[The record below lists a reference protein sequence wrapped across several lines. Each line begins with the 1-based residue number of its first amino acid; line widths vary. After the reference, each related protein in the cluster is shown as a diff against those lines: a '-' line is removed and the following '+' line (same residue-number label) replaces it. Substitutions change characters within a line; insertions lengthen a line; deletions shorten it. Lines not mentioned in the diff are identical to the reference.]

1 MMHRRTK
8 IIITLG
14 PATDDEKVMANLID
28 AGIDLV
34 RLNFSH
40 GTMQEHQ
47 RRVEMVRR
55 ISEEK
60 DYKVGILGDLQG
72 AKLRIGRFIDNK
84 ITLAPGDKFN
94 LDANLDLESGTK
106 DVVGFTY
113 KGLVDDVSVGD
124 TLLLDDGRVALEV
137 VAVEGSIIKT
147 TVLIGGELSSN
158 KGMNRKG
165 GGLSAACITQKDIE
179 DISKVNE
186 LDLDYIAVS
195 FLKSADDI
203 KQVRKLLKEQNS
215 DVAIV
220 AKIET
225 TEAVQHIEDIL
236 DNTEAIMIAR
246 GDLGVEIGD
255 AEVPAVQKKLIQKA
269 QKTNCLV
276 ITATQMMESMVHS
289 PIPTRAEVSDVA
301 NAVLDGTDAVM
312 LSGETAVGEYP
323 IEVVKAMSRICRASE
338 VQEAQRHTRRNE
350 IKCERVDEGIA
361 IATMY
366 LANHLNVA
374 AIAALTESGST
385 PLWMSRISSTIP
397 IYALTRHVK
406 TARRVTL
413 YKGVFPAP
421 MNFLGKTHAQVNHA
435 AVSVLKN
442 CHEVE
447 DGDLVVLTKG
457 DLMGVDGGTN
467 ALKVLKV
474 GHLVEE
480 EDDPEHVHIRVSS

>member
-1 MMHRRTK
+1 MEHRRTK
-8 IIITLG
+8 IIATLG
-14 PATDDEKVMANLID
+14 PATDDEQVMASLID

-40 GTMQEHQ
+40 GTIEEHK

-55 ISEEK
+55 ISAEK
-60 DYKVGILGDLQG
+60 SYNVGILGDLQG

-84 ITLAPGDKFN
+84 ITLHPGDEFR
-94 LDANLDLESGTK
+94 LDAELDLESGTQE
-106 DVVGFTY
+106 VVGFTY
-113 KGLVDDVSVGD
+113 KGLINDVSEGD
-124 TLLLDDGRVALEV
+124 VLLLDDGRISLQVDTI
-137 VAVEGSIIKT
+137 EGTIIYTK
-147 TVLIGGELSSN
+147 VLIGGELSSN

-179 DISKVNE
+179 DISHVHD

-195 FLKSADDI
+195 FLKSASDI
-203 KQVRKLLKEQNS
+203 HQVRKLLKDYDS
-215 DVAIV
+215 DVSIV

-225 TEAVQHIEDIL
+225 TEAVEHIDEIL
-236 DNTEAIMIAR
+236 GSTEAIMIAR

-255 AEVPAVQKKLIQKA
+255 AEVPGVQKKLIHKA

-338 VQEAQRHTRRNE
+338 VQEAQRHTRRDE
-350 IKCERVDEGIA
+350 ITCERVDKGIA
-361 IATMY
+361 MATMY

-406 TARRVTL
+406 TLRRVTL
-413 YKGVFPAP
+413 YRGVFPAP
-421 MNFLGKTHAQVNHA
+421 MDFLGKTHAQVNHA
-435 AVSVLKN
+435 AVTVLKN

-447 DGDLVVLTKG
+447 DNDLVILTKG

-467 ALKVLKV
+467 ALKVLRV
-474 GHLVEE
+474 GHMVEE
-480 EDDPEHVHIRVSS
+480 EDDPEHPKIT

>member
-14 PATDDEKVMANLID
+14 PATDDEKVMSKLID

-40 GTMQEHQ
+40 GTMEEHK

-60 DYKVGILGDLQG
+60 NYNVGILGDLQG
-72 AKLRIGRFIDNK
+72 AKLRIGRFINNK
-84 ITLAPGDKFN
+84 IILDVDDKFT
-94 LDANLDLESGTK
+94 LDAELDLESGTQ

-113 KGLVDDVSVGD
+113 KGLIDDVSAGD
-124 TLLLDDGRVALEV
+124 ILLLDDGRIALKIDEID
-137 VAVEGSIIKT
+137 GQKIKT
-147 TVLIGGELSSN
+147 TVLAGGELSSN

-165 GGLSAACITQKDIE
+165 GGLSAECITEKDIN
-179 DISKVNE
+179 DVAYVHE
-186 LDLDYIAVS
+186 LDLDYIAAS
-195 FLKSADDI
+195 FIKSVDDI
-203 KQVRKLLKEQNS
+203 QQVRKLLKKNNS
-215 DVAIV
+215 NISIV

-225 TEAVQHIEDIL
+225 IEALENIDDIL
-236 DNTEAIMIAR
+236 AHTEAIMIAR

-255 AEVPAVQKKLIQKA
+255 AEVPAVQKMLINKA
-269 QKTNCLV
+269 QKTNCLA

-323 IEVVKAMSRICRASE
+323 IKVVKAMSRICRASE
-338 VQEAQRHTRRNE
+338 KQEAQRHTRRSH
-350 IKCERVDEGIA
+350 ISCDRVDEGIA
-361 IATMY
+361 MAAMY

-385 PLWMSRISSTIP
+385 ALWMSRISSSIP

-406 TARRVTL
+406 TLRRVTL

-435 AVSVLKN
+435 AVTVLKS

-447 DGDLVVLTKG
+447 DNDLVILTKG

-467 ALKVLKV
+467 AMKVLRV
-474 GHLVEE
+474 GHMVEE
-480 EDDPEHVHIRVSS
+480 EDDPEHT

>member
-14 PATDDEKVMANLID
+14 PATDDEKVMSKLID

-40 GTMQEHQ
+40 GTMDEHK

-60 DYKVGILGDLQG
+60 NYNVGILGDLQG
-72 AKLRIGRFIDNK
+72 SKLRIGRFVNNK
-84 ITLAPGDKFN
+84 IILKVGDKFN
-94 LDANLDLESGTK
+94 LDAELDLESGTQG
-106 DVVGFTY
+106 VIGFTY
-113 KGLVDDVSVGD
+113 KGLIDDVSAGD
-124 TLLLDDGRVALEV
+124 TLLLDDGRIALEIDAIDGQV
-137 VAVEGSIIKT
+137 IKT
-147 TVLIGGELSSN
+147 TVLAGGELSSN

-165 GGLSAACITQKDIE
+165 GGLSAACITEKDIK
-179 DISKVNE
+179 DIAYVNE
-186 LDLDYIAVS
+186 LDLDYIAAS
-195 FLKSADDI
+195 FIKSADDI
-203 KQVRKLLKEQNS
+203 HLVRKLLKQHNS
-215 DVAIV
+215 DISIV

-225 TEAVQHIEDIL
+225 VEALENIDDIL
-236 DNTEAIMIAR
+236 ECTEAIMIAR

-255 AEVPAVQKKLIQKA
+255 AEVPAVQKMLITKA
-269 QKTNCLV
+269 HRTNCLA
-276 ITATQMMESMVHS
+276 ITATQLMESMVHS

-312 LSGETAVGEYP
+312 LSGETAVGEFP
-323 IEVVKAMSRICRASE
+323 IEVVEAMSRICRASE
-338 VQEAQRHTRRNE
+338 KQEAKRHARRSH
-350 IKCERVDEGIA
+350 ITCDRVDEGIA
-361 IATMY
+361 MATMY

-385 PLWMSRISSTIP
+385 ALWMSRISSSIP

-406 TARRVTL
+406 TLRRVTL

-435 AVSVLKN
+435 AVAVLKGSN
-442 CHEVE
+442 EVE
-447 DGDLVVLTKG
+447 DNDLVILTKG

-467 ALKVLKV
+467 ALKVLRV
-474 GHLVEE
+474 GHMLEE
-480 EDDPEHVHIRVSS
+480 EADPEHTK

>member
-14 PATDDEKVMANLID
+14 PATDDETVMSKLID

-40 GTMQEHQ
+40 GTMEEHK

-55 ISEEK
+55 ISKEK
-60 DYKVGILGDLQG
+60 NYNVGILGDLQG
-72 AKLRIGRFIDNK
+72 AKLRIGRFINRK
-84 ITLAPGDKFN
+84 ITLKVGEKFN
-94 LDANLDLESGTK
+94 LDADLDLESGTQE
-106 DVVGFTY
+106 VVGFTY
-113 KGLVDDVSVGD
+113 KGLINDVSVGD
-124 TLLLDDGRVALEV
+124 TLLLDDGRVALEIE
-137 VAVEGSIIKT
+137 AIEDKLIKT
-147 TVLIGGELSSN
+147 TVLAGGELSSN

-165 GGLSAACITQKDIE
+165 GGLSAACVTEKDIE
-179 DISKVNE
+179 DITYVNE
-186 LDLDYIAVS
+186 LDLDYIAAS
-195 FLKSADDI
+195 FIKSADDI
-203 KQVRKLLKEQNS
+203 HQVRTLLKQQNS
-215 DVAIV
+215 DISIV

-225 TEAVQHIEDIL
+225 IEALEHIDDIL
-236 DNTEAIMIAR
+236 ECTEAIMIAR

-255 AEVPAVQKKLIQKA
+255 AEVPAVQKMLISKA
-269 QKTNCLV
+269 QKTNCLA

-323 IEVVKAMSRICRASE
+323 IEVVKAMSRICCASE
-338 VQEAQRHTRRNE
+338 KQEAQRHTRRSHIN
-350 IKCERVDEGIA
+350 CERVDEGIA
-361 IATMY
+361 MATMY

-385 PLWMSRISSTIP
+385 ALWMSRISSSIP

-406 TARRVTL
+406 TLRRVTL
-413 YKGVFPAP
+413 YKGVFPARLD
-421 MNFLGKTHAQVNHA
+421 FLGKTHAQVNHA
-435 AVSVLKN
+435 AVAVLQN
-442 CHEVE
+442 CKEVE
-447 DGDLVVLTKG
+447 DNDLVILTKG

-467 ALKVLKV
+467 ALKVLRV
-474 GHLVEE
+474 GHMLEE
-480 EDDPEHVHIRVSS
+480 EDDPEHT

>member
-8 IIITLG
+8 IITTLG
-14 PATDDEKVMANLID
+14 PATDDEEVMASLID

-40 GTMQEHQ
+40 GSMEEHK
-47 RRVEMVRR
+47 RRADMVRR
-55 ISEEK
+55 ISAEK
-60 DYKVGILGDLQG
+60 NYNVGILGDLQG
-72 AKLRIGRFIDNK
+72 AKLRIGRFVNNK
-84 ITLAPGDKFN
+84 ITIKPGDKFN
-94 LDANLDLESGTK
+94 LDAELDLESGTQ

-113 KGLVDDVSVGD
+113 KGLINDVTSGD
-124 TLLLDDGRVALEV
+124 TLLLDDGRISLEV
-137 VAVEGSIIKT
+137 DAVENKIIRT

-179 DISKVNE
+179 DIAFVHE

-195 FLKSADDI
+195 FLKSASDI
-203 KQVRKLLKEQNS
+203 HQVRKLLKEHDS
-215 DVAIV
+215 DIAIV

-225 TEAVQHIEDIL
+225 TEAVEHIDEIL
-236 DNTEAIMIAR
+236 ECTEAIMIAR
-246 GDLGVEIGD
+246 GDMGVEIGE
-255 AEVPAVQKKLIQKA
+255 AEVPATQKMLIQKA
-269 QKTNCLV
+269 QKTNCLA
-276 ITATQMMESMVHS
+276 ITATQMMESMVNN

-312 LSGETAVGEYP
+312 LSGETAVGQYP

-338 VQEAQRHTRRNE
+338 VHEAQRHTRRSE
-350 IKCERVDEGIA
+350 ISCDRVDEGIA
-361 IATMY
+361 MATMY

-406 TARRVTL
+406 TLRRVTL

-421 MNFLGKTHAQVNHA
+421 MSFLGKTHAQVNHA

-447 DGDLVVLTKG
+447 DDDLVILTKG

-480 EDDPEHVHIRVSS
+480 EDDPEYVEAS

>member
-8 IIITLG
+8 IITTLG
-14 PATDDEKVMANLID
+14 PATDDEKVIGQLID
-28 AGIDLV
+28 AGVDLV

-40 GTMQEHQ
+40 GTMEEHK

-60 DYKVGILGDLQG
+60 NYNVGILGDLQG
-72 AKLRIGRFIDNK
+72 AKLRIGRFIDGE
-84 ITLAPGDKFN
+84 IVLHPGDKFT
-94 LDANLDLESGTK
+94 LDAELDLESGTQE
-106 DVVGFTY
+106 VVGFTY
-113 KGLVDDVSVGD
+113 KGLIDDVAVGD
-124 TLLLDDGRVALEV
+124 TLLLDDGRIALNINAIDGNTV
-137 VAVEGSIIKT
+137 KT
-147 TVLIGGELSSN
+147 TVVIGGELSSN
-158 KGMNRKG
+158 KGMNRMG
-165 GGLSAACITQKDIE
+165 GGLSAACITEKDIR
-179 DISKVNE
+179 DIAFVNE

-203 KQVRKLLKEQNS
+203 HQVRKLLHEHNS
-215 DVAIV
+215 DISIV

-225 TEAVQHIEDIL
+225 SEALEVIDEIL
-236 DNTEAIMIAR
+236 ACAEAIMIAR

-255 AEVPAVQKKLIQKA
+255 AEVPAVQKSLINKA

-323 IEVVKAMSRICRASE
+323 IEVVKAMSRICSASE
-338 VQEAQRHTRRNE
+338 VQEAQRHARRSH
-350 IKCERVDEGIA
+350 ITCDRVDEGIA
-361 IATMY
+361 MATMY

-374 AIAALTESGST
+374 VIAALTESGLT
-385 PLWMSRISSTIP
+385 ALWMSRISSSIP

-406 TARRVTL
+406 TLRRVTL
-413 YKGVFPAP
+413 YRGVFPAKL
-421 MNFLGKTHAQVNHA
+421 NFLGKTHSQVNHA
-435 AVSVLKN
+435 AVSVLQRSK
-442 CHEVE
+442 EVE
-447 DGDLVVLTKG
+447 ENDLVILTKG

-467 ALKVLKV
+467 AMKVLRV
-474 GHLVEE
+474 GHMLE
-480 EDDPEHVHIRVSS
+480 EDGDPEHNE

>member
-14 PATDDEKVMANLID
+14 PATDNEQVMSKLID

-40 GTMQEHQ
+40 GTMDEHK

-55 ISEEK
+55 ISQAK
-60 DYKVGILGDLQG
+60 SYNVGILGDLQG
-72 AKLRIGRFIDNK
+72 AKLRIGRFVDNK
-84 ITLAPGDKFN
+84 IILKVGDKFN
-94 LDANLDLESGTK
+94 LDAELDLESGTQQ
-106 DVVGFTY
+106 VIGFTY
-113 KGLVDDVSVGD
+113 KGLINDVVAGD
-124 TLLLDDGRVALEV
+124 TLLLDDGRIALEIDAIDGQV
-137 VAVEGSIIKT
+137 IKT
-147 TVLIGGELSSN
+147 TVLAGGELSSN

-165 GGLSAACITQKDIE
+165 GGLSAECITEKDIK
-179 DISKVNE
+179 DIAYVNE
-186 LDLDYIAVS
+186 LDLDYIAAS
-195 FLKSADDI
+195 FIKSVDDI
-203 KQVRKLLKEQNS
+203 HQVRKLLKQHDS
-215 DVAIV
+215 DISIV

-225 TEAVQHIEDIL
+225 IEALDNIDDIL
-236 DNTEAIMIAR
+236 ECTEAIMIAR

-255 AEVPAVQKKLIQKA
+255 AEVPAVQKMLINKA
-269 QKTNCLV
+269 QKTNCIA

-312 LSGETAVGEYP
+312 LSGETAVGEFP

-338 VQEAQRHTRRNE
+338 KQEAQRHTRRSE
-350 IKCERVDEGIA
+350 VSCDRIDEGIA
-361 IATMY
+361 MAAVY
-366 LANHLNVA
+366 LANHLNVT

-385 PLWMSRISSTIP
+385 PLWMSRITSSIP

-406 TARRVTL
+406 TLRRVTL

-435 AVSVLKN
+435 AVTVLKN

-447 DGDLVVLTKG
+447 DDDLVILTKG

-467 ALKVLKV
+467 AMKVLSV
-474 GHLVEE
+474 GHMVEE
-480 EDDPEHVHIRVSS
+480 EDDPEHAK

>member
-8 IIITLG
+8 IIVTLG
-14 PATDDEKVMANLID
+14 PSTDDEKVMANLID

-40 GTMQEHQ
+40 GSIEEHK

-55 ISEEK
+55 ISAEK
-60 DYKVGILGDLQG
+60 KYNVGILGDLQG
-72 AKLRIGRFIDNK
+72 AKLRIGRFINNK
-84 ITLAPGDKFN
+84 ITIHPGDKFN
-94 LDANLDLESGTK
+94 LDAELDLESGTQ

-113 KGLVDDVSVGD
+113 KGLVNDVSKGD
-124 TLLLDDGRVALEV
+124 TLLLDDGRIALEV
-137 VAVEGSIIKT
+137 DAVEDKIIRT
-147 TVLIGGELSSN
+147 TVLVGGELSSN

-165 GGLSAACITQKDIE
+165 GGLSAECITNKDID
-179 DISKVNE
+179 DITHVND

-195 FLKSADDI
+195 FLKSASDI
-203 KQVRKLLKEQNS
+203 HQVRKLLKDQGS
-215 DVAIV
+215 DVSIV

-225 TEAVQHIEDIL
+225 IEAVDRIDEIL
-236 DNTEAIMIAR
+236 ECTEAIMIAR

-255 AEVPAVQKKLIQKA
+255 AEVPGVQKRLIQKA
-269 QKTNCLV
+269 QKTNCLA

-323 IEVVKAMSRICRASE
+323 VEVVKAMSRICRASE
-338 VQEAQRHTRRNE
+338 VQEAQQHTRRDE
-350 IKCERVDEGIA
+350 IACERVDKGIA

-385 PLWMSRISSTIP
+385 PLWMSRITSTIP

-406 TARRVTL
+406 TLRRVTL
-413 YKGVFPAP
+413 YRGVFPAP
-421 MNFLGKTHAQVNHA
+421 MNFLGKTHAQVNRA
-435 AVSVLKN
+435 AVTVLKN

-447 DGDLVVLTKG
+447 DNDLVILTKG

-480 EDDPEHVHIRVSS
+480 EDDPEHVSQ

>member
-14 PATDDEKVMANLID
+14 PATDNEQVMSRLID

-40 GTMQEHQ
+40 GTMEEHKH
-47 RRVEMVRR
+47 RVEMVRR
-55 ISEEK
+55 ISEEQN
-60 DYKVGILGDLQG
+60 YQVGILGDLQG
-72 AKLRIGRFIDNK
+72 AKLRIGRFINNKVTLKVGDN
-84 ITLAPGDKFN
+84 FN
-94 LDANLDLESGTK
+94 LDAELDLESGTQE
-106 DVVGFTY
+106 VIGFTY
-113 KGLVDDVSVGD
+113 KGLINDVSAGD
-124 TLLLDDGRVALEV
+124 TLLLDDGRIALEIN
-137 VAVEGSIIKT
+137 AIDGQLIKT
-147 TVLIGGELSSN
+147 TVLAGGELSSN

-165 GGLSAACITQKDIE
+165 GGLSAECITEKDIK
-179 DISKVNE
+179 DIAYVNE
-186 LDLDYIAVS
+186 LDLDYIAAS
-195 FLKSADDI
+195 FIKSVDDI
-203 KQVRKLLKEQNS
+203 HQVRKLLKQHNS
-215 DVAIV
+215 DISIV

-225 TEAVQHIEDIL
+225 IEALENIDDIL
-236 DNTEAIMIAR
+236 ECTEAIMIAR

-255 AEVPAVQKKLIQKA
+255 AEVPAVQKMLINKA
-269 QKTNCLV
+269 QKTNCLA

-312 LSGETAVGEYP
+312 LSGETAVGEFP
-323 IEVVKAMSRICRASE
+323 VEVVKAMSRICRASE
-338 VQEAQRHTRRNE
+338 KQEAQRHTRRNH
-350 IKCERVDEGIA
+350 IACDRVDEGIA
-361 IATMY
+361 MAAMY

-374 AIAALTESGST
+374 AIAALTESGLT
-385 PLWMSRISSTIP
+385 ALWMSRISSSIP

-406 TARRVTL
+406 TLRRVTL

-435 AVSVLKN
+435 AVTVLKN

-447 DGDLVVLTKG
+447 DNDLVILTKG

-467 ALKVLKV
+467 AMKVLRV
-474 GHLVEE
+474 GHMVEE
-480 EDDPEHVHIRVSS
+480 EADPEHNK

>member
-8 IIITLG
+8 IIATLG
-14 PATDDEKVMANLID
+14 PATDDENVMSQLID
-28 AGIDLV
+28 AGVDLV

-40 GTMQEHQ
+40 GSMEEHK

-55 ISEEK
+55 VSEEK
-60 DYKVGILGDLQG
+60 NYNVGVLGDLQG
-72 AKLRIGRFIDNK
+72 AKLRIGRFINNK
-84 ITLAPGDKFN
+84 VFLHAGDKFT
-94 LDANLDLESGTK
+94 LDAELDLESGTQ
-106 DVVGFTY
+106 DVIGFTY
-113 KGLVDDVSVGD
+113 KGLIDDVSVGD
-124 TLLLDDGRVALEV
+124 TLLMDDGRIALEID
-137 VAVEGSIIKT
+137 AIEGSLVKT
-147 TVLIGGELSSN
+147 TVLVGGELSSN

-165 GGLSAACITQKDIE
+165 GGLSAECITKKDIQ
-179 DISKVNE
+179 DITYVNE

-195 FLKSADDI
+195 FLKSVDDI
-203 KQVRKLLKEQNS
+203 DRVRELLKEQNS
-215 DVAIV
+215 NISIV

-225 TEAVQHIEDIL
+225 SEALEVIDEIL
-236 DNTEAIMIAR
+236 ENTEAIMIAR

-255 AEVPAVQKKLIQKA
+255 AEVPAVQKSLITKA

-323 IEVVKAMSRICRASE
+323 IEVVNAMSRVCRASE
-338 VQEAQRHTRRNE
+338 VQEAHMHARRRNE
-350 IKCERVDEGIA
+350 SCDRVDKA
-361 IATMY
+361 IAMSTMY

-385 PLWMSRISSTIP
+385 CLWMSRITSSIP

-406 TARRVTL
+406 TLRRVTL
-413 YKGVFPAP
+413 YKGVFPAQL
-421 MNFLGKTHAQVNHA
+421 NFLGKTHAQVNHA
-435 AVSVLKN
+435 AISVLKK
-442 CHEVE
+442 CKEVE
-447 DGDLVVLTKG
+447 ENDLVILTKG

-467 ALKVLKV
+467 AIKVLRV
-474 GHLVEE
+474 GHMMEEE
-480 EDDPEHVHIRVSS
+480 EDPEHGE

>member
-14 PATDDEKVMANLID
+14 PATDSEEVMSKLID

-40 GTMQEHQ
+40 GTMEEHK

-55 ISEEK
+55 ISEK
-60 DYKVGILGDLQG
+60 KNYHVGILGDLQG
-72 AKLRIGRFIDNK
+72 AKLRIGRFVNNK
-84 ITLAPGDKFN
+84 IVLKVGDKFN
-94 LDANLDLESGTK
+94 LDAELDLESGTQE
-106 DVVGFTY
+106 VIGFTY
-113 KGLVDDVSVGD
+113 KGLIDDVTVGD
-124 TLLLDDGRVALEV
+124 ILLLDDGRIALV
-137 VAVEGSIIKT
+137 INAIDGKVIKT
-147 TVLIGGELSSN
+147 TVLAGGELSSN

-165 GGLSAACITQKDIE
+165 GGLAAECITEKDIK
-179 DISKVNE
+179 DIAYVNE
-186 LDLDYIAVS
+186 LDLDYVAAS
-195 FLKSADDI
+195 FIKSVDDI
-203 KQVRKLLKEQNS
+203 HQVRKLLKQYNS
-215 DVAIV
+215 DISIV

-225 TEAVQHIEDIL
+225 TEALENIDDIL
-236 DNTEAIMIAR
+236 KSTEAIMIAR

-255 AEVPAVQKKLIQKA
+255 AEVPAVQKMLINKA

-312 LSGETAVGEYP
+312 LSGETAVGEFP
-323 IEVVKAMSRICRASE
+323 IKVVKAMSRICRASE
-338 VQEAQRHTRRNE
+338 TQEAQRHTRRNH
-350 IKCERVDEGIA
+350 IACDRVDEGIA
-361 IATMY
+361 MAAMY
-366 LANHLNVA
+366 LANLLNVA
-374 AIAALTESGST
+374 AIAALTESGLT
-385 PLWMSRISSTIP
+385 ALWMSRISSSIP

-406 TARRVTL
+406 TLRRVTL

-435 AVSVLKN
+435 AVTVLKN

-447 DGDLVVLTKG
+447 DNDLVILTKG

-467 ALKVLKV
+467 ALKVLRV
-474 GHLVEE
+474 GHMVEE
-480 EDDPEHVHIRVSS
+480 EDDPEHTY

>member
-8 IIITLG
+8 IITTLG
-14 PATDDEKVMANLID
+14 PATDDEKVIANLID

-40 GTMQEHQ
+40 GTIEEHK

-55 ISEEK
+55 ISAEK
-60 DYKVGILGDLQG
+60 NYNVGILGDLQG

-84 ITLAPGDKFN
+84 ITIKPGDKFN
-94 LDANLDLESGTK
+94 LDAELDLESGTQ

-113 KGLVDDVSVGD
+113 KGLINDVSVGD
-124 TLLLDDGRVALEV
+124 TLLLDDGRISLKVN
-137 VAVEGSIIKT
+137 AVENNIIRT

-165 GGLSAACITQKDIE
+165 GGLSAACITNKDIE
-179 DISKVNE
+179 DISYVHE

-195 FLKSADDI
+195 FLKSANDI
-203 KQVRKLLKEQNS
+203 HQVRKLLKDHDS
-215 DVAIV
+215 DAAIV

-225 TEAVQHIEDIL
+225 TEAVEHIDEIL
-236 DNTEAIMIAR
+236 ECTEAIMIAR

-255 AEVPAVQKKLIQKA
+255 AEVPAVQKKLIHKA
-269 QKTNCLV
+269 QRTNCLA

-323 IEVVKAMSRICRASE
+323 IEVVKAMSRICLASE

-350 IKCERVDEGIA
+350 KKCDRVDEGIA
-361 IATMY
+361 MATMY

-406 TARRVTL
+406 TLRRVTL
-413 YKGVFPAP
+413 YRGVFPAH
-421 MNFLGKTHAQVNHA
+421 MEFIGKTHAQVNHA
-435 AVSVLKN
+435 AVTVLKN

-447 DGDLVVLTKG
+447 DNDLVILTKG

-467 ALKVLKV
+467 ALKVLNV
-474 GHLVEE
+474 GHMVEE
-480 EDDPEHVHIRVSS
+480 EDDPEHNQVSDN

>member
-1 MMHRRTK
+1 MHRRTK

-14 PATDDEKVMANLID
+14 PATDNEQVMSKLID

-40 GTMQEHQ
+40 GTMDEHK

-55 ISEEK
+55 ISQAK
-60 DYKVGILGDLQG
+60 SYNVGILGDLQG
-72 AKLRIGRFIDNK
+72 AKLRIGRFVDNK
-84 ITLAPGDKFN
+84 IILKVGDKFN
-94 LDANLDLESGTK
+94 LDAELDLESGTQQ
-106 DVVGFTY
+106 VIGFTY
-113 KGLVDDVSVGD
+113 KGLINDVVAGD
-124 TLLLDDGRVALEV
+124 TLLLDDGRIALEIDAIDGQV
-137 VAVEGSIIKT
+137 IKT
-147 TVLIGGELSSN
+147 TVLAGGELSSN

-165 GGLSAACITQKDIE
+165 GGLSAECITEKDIK
-179 DISKVNE
+179 DIAYVNE
-186 LDLDYIAVS
+186 LDLDYIAAS
-195 FLKSADDI
+195 FIKSVDDI
-203 KQVRKLLKEQNS
+203 HQVRKLLKQHDS
-215 DVAIV
+215 DISIV

-225 TEAVQHIEDIL
+225 IEALDNIDDIL
-236 DNTEAIMIAR
+236 ECTEAIMIAR

-255 AEVPAVQKKLIQKA
+255 AEVPAVQKMLINKA
-269 QKTNCLV
+269 QKTNCIA

-312 LSGETAVGEYP
+312 LSGETAVGEFP

-338 VQEAQRHTRRNE
+338 KQEAQRHTRRSE
-350 IKCERVDEGIA
+350 VSCDRIDEGIA
-361 IATMY
+361 MAAVY
-366 LANHLNVA
+366 LANHLNVT

-385 PLWMSRISSTIP
+385 PLWMSRITSSIP

-406 TARRVTL
+406 TLRRVTL

-435 AVSVLKN
+435 AVTVLKN

-447 DGDLVVLTKG
+447 DDDLVILTKG

-467 ALKVLKV
+467 AMKVLSV
-474 GHLVEE
+474 GHMVEE
-480 EDDPEHVHIRVSS
+480 EDDPEHAK

>member
-1 MMHRRTK
+1 MHRRTK

-14 PATDDEKVMANLID
+14 PATDDEQVMSKLID

-40 GTMQEHQ
+40 GTMEEHK

-60 DYKVGILGDLQG
+60 SYNVGILGDLQG
-72 AKLRIGRFIDNK
+72 AKLRIGRFINNK
-84 ITLAPGDKFN
+84 IVLKVGDKFN
-94 LDANLDLESGTK
+94 LDADLDLESGTQE
-106 DVVGFTY
+106 VIGFTY
-113 KGLVDDVSVGD
+113 KGLINDVSAGD
-124 TLLLDDGRVALEV
+124 ILLLDDGRVALKIDAIDGQV
-137 VAVEGSIIKT
+137 IKT
-147 TVLIGGELSSN
+147 TVLAGGELSSN

-165 GGLSAACITQKDIE
+165 GGLSAECITEKDIK
-179 DISKVNE
+179 DITYVHE
-186 LDLDYIAVS
+186 LDLDYIAAS
-195 FLKSADDI
+195 FIKSVEDI
-203 KQVRKLLKEQNS
+203 NQVRELLKQQNS
-215 DVAIV
+215 DISIV

-225 TEAVQHIEDIL
+225 IEALENIDDIL
-236 DNTEAIMIAR
+236 ACTEAIMIAR

-255 AEVPAVQKKLIQKA
+255 AEVPAVQKMLINKA
-269 QKTNCLV
+269 QKTNCIA

-312 LSGETAVGEYP
+312 LSGETAVGEFP

-338 VQEAQRHTRRNE
+338 KQEAQRHTRRSE
-350 IKCERVDEGIA
+350 VSCDRVDEGIA
-361 IATMY
+361 MAAVY

-385 PLWMSRISSTIP
+385 ALWMSRITSSIP
-397 IYALTRHVK
+397 IYALTRHMK
-406 TARRVTL
+406 TLRRVTL

-435 AVSVLKN
+435 AVTVLKN

-447 DGDLVVLTKG
+447 DNDLVILTKG

-467 ALKVLKV
+467 AMKVLRV
-474 GHLVEE
+474 GHMVEE
-480 EDDPEHVHIRVSS
+480 EDDPEHNQD

>member
-14 PATDDEKVMANLID
+14 PATDSEEVMSKLID

-40 GTMQEHQ
+40 GTMEEHK

-60 DYKVGILGDLQG
+60 NYHVGILGDLQG
-72 AKLRIGRFIDNK
+72 AKLRIGRFANNK
-84 ITLAPGDKFN
+84 IILKVGDKFN
-94 LDANLDLESGTK
+94 LDAELDLESGTQE
-106 DVVGFTY
+106 VIGFTY
-113 KGLVDDVSVGD
+113 KGLIDDVTVGD
-124 TLLLDDGRVALEV
+124 ILLLDDGRIALV
-137 VAVEGSIIKT
+137 INAIDGKVIKT
-147 TVLIGGELSSN
+147 TVLAGGELSSN

-165 GGLSAACITQKDIE
+165 GGLSAECITEKDIK
-179 DISKVNE
+179 DIAYVNE
-186 LDLDYIAVS
+186 LDLDYVAAS
-195 FLKSADDI
+195 FIKSVDDI
-203 KQVRKLLKEQNS
+203 HQVRKLLKQYNS
-215 DVAIV
+215 DISIV

-225 TEAVQHIEDIL
+225 TEALENIDDIL
-236 DNTEAIMIAR
+236 KSTEAIMIAR

-255 AEVPAVQKKLIQKA
+255 AEVPAVQKMLINKA

-312 LSGETAVGEYP
+312 LSGETAVGEFP
-323 IEVVKAMSRICRASE
+323 IKVVKAMSRICRASE
-338 VQEAQRHTRRNE
+338 TQEAQRHTRRNH
-350 IKCERVDEGIA
+350 IACDRVDEGIA
-361 IATMY
+361 MAAMY
-366 LANHLNVA
+366 LANLLNVA
-374 AIAALTESGST
+374 AIAALTESGLT
-385 PLWMSRISSTIP
+385 ALWMSRISSSIP

-406 TARRVTL
+406 TLRRVTL

-435 AVSVLKN
+435 AVTVLKN

-447 DGDLVVLTKG
+447 DNDLVILTKG

-467 ALKVLKV
+467 ALKVLRV
-474 GHLVEE
+474 GHMVEE
-480 EDDPEHVHIRVSS
+480 EDDPEHTY

>member
-8 IIITLG
+8 IITTLG
-14 PATDDEKVMANLID
+14 PATDDEKVMSQLID
-28 AGIDLV
+28 AGVDLV

-40 GTMQEHQ
+40 GTMEEHK

-60 DYKVGILGDLQG
+60 NYNVGILGDLQG
-72 AKLRIGRFIDNK
+72 AKLRIGRFIDGK
-84 ITLAPGDKFN
+84 IMLHLGDKFN
-94 LDANLDLESGTK
+94 LDAELDLESGTQE
-106 DVVGFTY
+106 VVGFTY
-113 KGLVDDVSVGD
+113 KGLIDDVVVDD
-124 TLLLDDGRVALEV
+124 TLLLDDGRVALEID
-137 VAVEGSIIKT
+137 AIEGKIIKT
-147 TVLIGGELSSN
+147 TVVIGGELSSN

-165 GGLSAACITQKDIE
+165 GGLSAACITKKDIE
-179 DISKVNE
+179 DIAYVNE

-195 FLKSADDI
+195 FLKSANDI
-203 KQVRKLLKEQNS
+203 HQVRKLLKDHGS
-215 DVAIV
+215 DISMV

-225 TEAVQHIEDIL
+225 SEALEHIDEIL
-236 DNTEAIMIAR
+236 ECTEAIMIAR

-255 AEVPAVQKKLIQKA
+255 AEVPAVQKMLINKA
-269 QKTNCLV
+269 QKTNCLA

-338 VQEAQRHTRRNE
+338 VQEAQRHTRRSE
-350 IKCERVDEGIA
+350 INCDRVDEGIA
-361 IATMY
+361 MAAMY

-374 AIAALTESGST
+374 AIATLTESGT
-385 PLWMSRISSTIP
+385 TALWMSRISSSIP

-406 TARRVTL
+406 TLRRVTL
-413 YKGVFPAP
+413 FRGVFPAP
-421 MNFLGKTHAQVNHA
+421 MDFLGKTHAQVNHA
-435 AVSVLKN
+435 AVTVLQRSK
-442 CHEVE
+442 EVE
-447 DGDLVVLTKG
+447 DNDLVILTKG

-467 ALKVLKV
+467 AMKVLRV
-474 GHLVEE
+474 GHMLEEE
-480 EDDPEHVHIRVSS
+480 EDPEHSQ